1 MKQAFIKLVLLA
13 ASAALVV
20 SCSSSNTRDQNTGIG
35 AVTGA
40 VVGGLAGS
48 AIGAGTGTAV
58 AVGVGIVGGA
68 LIGGAIG
75 HSMDSSDNMQANY
88 ALTNVPQHRM
98 HHWKSHNGTHY
109 TVIPTSKSMKM
120 YGHEH
125 CRKYTMIANVHGKKE
140 KVHGVA
146 CRKANGTWESIK

>member
-1 MKQAFIKLVLLA
+1 MKSALIKSLILA
-13 ASAALVV
+13 TSASLFV
-20 SCSSSNTRDQNTGIG
+20 SCSSSNTQSENTTIG

-40 VVGGLAGS
+40 VVGGVAGS

-68 LIGGAIG
+68 LVGGAMG
-75 HSMDSSDNMQANY
+75 HSMDHSDNMQANY
-88 ALTNVPQHRM
+88 ALSNAPKHKP
-98 HHWKSHNGTHY
+98 HHWKGRNGTRY

-120 YGHEH
+120 YGHSH
-125 CRKYTMIANVHGKKE
+125 CRKYTMIANMNGKKE

-146 CRKANGTWESIK
+146 CRKANGSWVSIK